1 MKKTILGLAAAIM
14 LSACASA
21 SKTYGPD
28 GREAYSINCSGAAR
42 SWGMCMEKAGD
53 ICGSRGY
60 SVISAVGDVGNLAI
74 ASATTQN
81 ANLVAGSVMSRS
93 MIVSCRG

>member
-1 MKKTILGLAAAIM
+1 MRCAATSIFWLALAG
-14 LSACASA
+14 CATA

-28 GREAYSINCSGAAR
+28 GREAYSINCSGTAR

-53 ICGSRGY
+53 LCGAKGY
-60 SVISAVGDVGNLAI
+60 SVITAVGDVGNLAVGT
-74 ASATTQN
+74 ATTTN

-93 MIVSCRG
+93 MVVSCKS